1 MIGKVRLKTITIFL
15 MVAGANC
22 GDFLDELKSSLDKL
36 QETVDKI
43 SLEQIKTNKKVDQL
57 EEKLEKLGRKVIT
70 VEDLKEVNN
79 NVSYAIDQLKNEIM
93 TFRLEKY
100 SENDCNKAETNVAD
114 IANGKKDETNL
125 TEDHIDALNHDK
137 EVEEKG
143 KIIFGLPT

>member
-36 QETVDKI
+36 QETLDKI

-57 EEKLEKLGRKVIT
+57 EEKIEKLGTK
-70 VEDLKEVNN
+70 VNN
-79 NVSYAIDQLKNEIM
+79 AQNLNE
-93 TFRLEKY
+93 
-100 SENDCNKAETNVAD
+100 V
-114 IANGKKDETNL
+114 
-125 TEDHIDALNHDK
+125 

-143 KIIFGLPT
+143 KNMI